1 MPNDADVQTPP
12 ARLRVVLSIAAGF
25 LAEVFTI
32 AVVGAVVGVHHLIA
46 RGQSAEALHD
56 GDFRAAS
63 VTGPLFGVIFTYL
76 MARWVVRR
84 AKGRYMA
91 HALIVAGA
99 SIAVHLLTSIGTPG
113 GYGLVHGVAD
123 LLKLVAG
130 ATAAFVSERQRAS
143 RTVAA

>member
-1 MPNDADVQTPP
+1 MPNDADTQSQP

-25 LAEVFTI
+25 LAEVFTA
-32 AVVGAVVGVHHLIA
+32 AVVAGVIVGHRLLSP
-46 RGQSAEALHD
+46 GQPEAIQREFN
-56 GDFRAAS
+56 FRAAY

-91 HALIVAGA
+91 HAMLVAAGA
-99 SIAVHLLTSIGTPG
+99 VVAHVLTALGAPG
-113 GYGLVHGVAD
+113 GYGLVPAIAD
-123 LLKLVAG
+123 VLKLVAG

-143 RTVAA
+143 HAVAA

>member
-1 MPNDADVQTPP
+1 MPNDADVQTQP
-12 ARLRVVLSIAAGF
+12 ARLRVVLSIAAGL

-32 AVVGAVVGVHHLIA
+32 AVVGAVVGIHHLIA
-46 RGQSAEALHD
+46 RGQSAEVMRD

-63 VTGPLFGVIFTYL
+63 ITGPLFGVIFTYL

-91 HALIVAGA
+91 HALIVAAA
-99 SIAVHLLTSIGTPG
+99 SVAVHVATSIGQPG

-123 LLKLVAG
+123 VLKLVAG
-130 ATAAFVSERQRAS
+130 ATAALVSERQRAS
-143 RTVAA
+143 HAVAA

>member
-1 MPNDADVQTPP
+1 MPNDADVQTQP

-32 AVVGAVVGVHHLIA
+32 AVVGAVIGVHHLIA
-46 RGQSAEALHD
+46 RGQSDAAMRE
-56 GDFRAAS
+56 GDYSAAS

-91 HALIVAGA
+91 HALIVSAA
-99 SIAVHLLTSIGTPG
+99 SIAVHVVTSLGQPG
-113 GYGLVHGVAD
+113 GYRLVHGVAD

-130 ATAAFVSERQRAS
+130 ATAALVSERQRAS
-143 RTVAA
+143 HAVAA